1 MELGVYVEA
10 ESRSFDSRLDP
21 GFERILRGVVPL
33 LGDGHLRPETDLLA
47 AGLDSMGAVQLLS
60 EIEHSYEVIIPD
72 EALLGD
78 VFATP
83 AALWQL
89 VSEHRRSA

>member
-1 MELGVYVEA
+1 MTDN
-10 ESRSFDSRLDP
+10 SLDP
-21 GFERILRGVVPL
+21 AFERILRRVVPL
-33 LGDGHLRPETDLLA
+33 LGDDHLGPETDLLA

-60 EIEHSYEVIIPD
+60 EIEHAYEVIIPD

-83 AALWQL
+83 SALWQL
-89 VSEHRRSA
+89 VREQRMSAH